1 MLSTGIISAP
11 GGRSIGKVS
20 ANEANGIGW
29 KDTALPTSRTGSC
42 NGGTRLGARASRTL
56 LIRLIR
62 LTLCSRTA
70 PPPTR
75 PALSCGSAVGWC
87 TKGRSKRKAF
97 FRLGVLPTRRSSS
110 LCAERPSGFRA
121 DHCKGAIVTFLQG
134 QRKGRQIQN
143 AVIPTNIQ
151 VQWLPAHCTLE
162 EFEAK
167 GLPAAIWHGNDM
179 ADKAAKQVLLDAMD
193 QAHCPADTT
202 GKQLLHTA
210 AKIQKATLSL
220 QPRWLGDQAAEK
232 EATRARNGVK
242 VLHPMAR

>member
-1 MLSTGIISAP
+1 MPSGPVASGQTIARV
-11 GGRSIGKVS
+11 RSSPFSMDSGKV
-20 ANEANGIGW
+20 GRF
-29 KDTALPTSRTGSC
+29 K
-42 NGGTRLGARASRTL
+42 TL
-56 LIRLIR
+56 
-62 LTLCSRTA
+62 
-70 PPPTR
+70 
-75 PALSCGSAVGWC
+75 
-87 TKGRSKRKAF
+87 
-97 FRLGVLPTRRSSS
+97 SS
-110 LCAERPSGFRA
+110 
-121 DHCKGAIVTFLQG
+121 
-134 QRKGRQIQN
+134 
-143 AVIPTNIQ
+143 
-151 VQWLPAHCTLE
+151 QWLPAHCTLE

-220 QPRWLGDQAAEK
+220 QPRRLGDQAAEK